1 MHIDET
7 LRQALSQGMA
17 ATELWSL
24 LLAVLE
30 QRAAQRSPA
39 KVRQQWENDRF
50 VQPCA
55 VDQRTLNE
63 LDSHLLA
70 AAADFEA
77 LELSPVAPL
86 ASCSAVALASQNKIV
101 STVRGTE
108 VVSDPTNVLALECA
122 RRLREAPGAL
132 VKLTTSHRCVRAQA
146 IPKRP
151 GFAAHFRMFC
161 LASAAHER
169 KDHGFVVEA
178 LVEHIRTY
186 IAALDRL
193 EQHGYHFPDRR
204 LRLLATPERR
214 HLAQR
219 IGEELGAPEQ
229 RNLTERLSQ
238 ALSAPG
244 QWQPAERMSKNVGTP
259 EHRHSGE
266 LIAASVGNMP
276 VAIEALDHPYYDG
289 LRFMLAAGTP
299 DGNAVPLIDGG
310 AFDWLRTLTDNKR
323 MVLVASGMGS
333 QLAAMLFRR
342 VAQIA

>member
-1 MHIDET
+1 MSGTDPVNVDET
-7 LRQALSQGMA
+7 LRQALAQGMA
-17 ATELWSL
+17 ATGLWSL
-24 LLAVLE
+24 LLSVLE
-30 QRAAQRSPA
+30 QRAAQRSA
-39 KVRQQWENDRF
+39 AMVRQQWEADRF

-55 VDQRTLNE
+55 INQRTLNE

-77 LELSPVAPL
+77 LELSPLAPL
-86 ASCSAVALASQNKIV
+86 ASCSAVALTSQNRIV

-122 RRLREAPGAL
+122 KRLREAPGT
-132 VKLTTSHRCVRAQA
+132 VIKLTTSHRCVRAQA

-169 KDHGFVVEA
+169 KDHGFVTEA
-178 LVEHIRTY
+178 LIGHIRTH

-193 EQHGYHFPDRR
+193 EQHGYRFPDRT
-204 LRLLATPERR
+204 LRLLSTPDRS
-214 HLAQR
+214 HLA
-219 IGEELGAPEQ
+219 
-229 RNLTERLSQ
+229 ER
-238 ALSAPG
+238 
-244 QWQPAERMSKNVGTP
+244 
-259 EHRHSGE
+259 
-266 LIAASVGNMP
+266 IAA
-276 VAIEALDHPYYDG
+276 AIPEIPATLAPLEHPYYDG
-289 LRFMLAAGTP
+289 LRFMIDAGTP

-310 AFDWLRTLTDNKR
+310 AFDWLRKLTDNKR
-323 MVLVASGMGS
+323 MVYVASGMGS

>member
-1 MHIDET
+1 MSRADSVNIDAT
-7 LRQALSQGMA
+7 LRQALAQGMA

-24 LLAVLE
+24 LLSVLE
-30 QRAAQRSPA
+30 QRATQRTPA
-39 KVRQQWENDRF
+39 MVRRQWESDRF

-55 VDQRTLNE
+55 IDQRTLNE

-70 AAADFEA
+70 AAVDFEA

-86 ASCSAVALASQNKIV
+86 AVCSTVALTSQNRIV

-122 RRLREAPGAL
+122 RRLREVPGATI
-132 VKLTTSHRCVRAQA
+132 KLTTSHRCVRAQA

-169 KDHGFVVEA
+169 KDHGFVTEA
-178 LVEHIRTY
+178 LLEHIRTH

-193 EQHGYHFPDRR
+193 EQHGYRFPDRQ

-214 HLAQR
+214 HLLER
-219 IGEELGAPEQ
+219 IGA
-229 RNLTERLSQ
+229 NI
-238 ALSAPG
+238 
-244 QWQPAERMSKNVGTP
+244 
-259 EHRHSGE
+259 SGLPIMFE
-266 LIAASVGNMP
+266 TL
-276 VAIEALDHPYYDG
+276 EHPYYDG
-289 LRFMLAAGTP
+289 LRFMIDAGTP
-299 DGNAVPLIDGG
+299 DGNPVPLIDGG
-310 AFDWLRTLTDNKR
+310 AFDWLRKLTDNQR
-323 MVLVASGMGS
+323 MVYVASGMGS